1 MLCEEGIYE
10 QNGSVMFVFLFV
22 CVFVFSRRIL
32 NRQRLK
38 NGKVGLN
45 VV

>member
-10 QNGSVMFVFLFV
+10 QNGSVMFVYLFV
-22 CVFVFSRRIL
+22 CFLFSRRIL
-32 NRQRLK
+32 NKQRLK

>member
-10 QNGSVMFVFLFV
+10 QNGSVMFVYL
-22 CVFVFSRRIL
+22 FVFSMRIL
-32 NRQRLK
+32 NKQRLK
-38 NGKVGLN
+38 LGLN

>member
-10 QNGSVMFVFLFV
+10 QNGSVMFVYL
-22 CVFVFSRRIL
+22 FVFSRCIL
-32 NRQRLK
+32 NKQRLK